1 MPNPFPIE
9 LRERAVRAYESGEG
23 SHTAVAER
31 FSLNPWT
38 LLRWILRHRETGTVA
53 PLAKSG
59 GRISPVD
66 LALLETVLQDTRDAT
81 TEELTREYNHRVD
94 RTRRVHR
101 SSILR
106 ALHRSGY
113 VFKKTA
119 AACRAGPSRRP
130 GQTRGVPTVDRADR
144 PERLVFVDESG
155 AHLAMGRSHAWVK
168 RGEVL
173 VDPRP
178 MNWGNNLTMIGAI
191 RADRW
196 LTLSTDWQAANA
208 ERFVGWVER
217 RLAPKLRAGDI
228 VIMDNLGAHKDAR
241 VRQLIEQRG
250 ATLEFLPPYSYD
262 LNPIESAWALIKKR
276 IRSIAPRTGAALR
289 ATAQRAW
296 RVIRPE
302 HCSKWYAHAGY
313 C

>member
-1 MPNPFPIE
+1 M
-9 LRERAVRAYESGEG
+9 
-23 SHTAVAER
+23 
-31 FSLNPWT
+31 
-38 LLRWILRHRETGTVA
+38 
-53 PLAKSG
+53 
-59 GRISPVD
+59 
-66 LALLETVLQDTRDAT
+66 
-81 TEELTREYNHRVD
+81 
-94 RTRRVHR
+94 
-101 SSILR
+101 
-106 ALHRSGY
+106 
-113 VFKKTA
+113 
-119 AACRAGPSRRP
+119 
-130 GQTRGVPTVDRADR
+130 
-144 PERLVFVDESG
+144 FVDESG
-155 AHLAMGRSHAWVK
+155 ANLAMGRSHAWVK
-168 RGEVL
+168 RGEVV

-196 LTLSTDWQAANA
+196 LTLSTDWHAANA